1 MVLLDRHTEIASM
14 AFEAEF
20 GKGGVKDSCED
31 ACSICLEYFC
41 QDDPATVSQDYSQFC
56 YFKL

>member
-1 MVLLDRHTEIASM
+1 MVLLHRHTETASM

-20 GKGGVKDSCED
+20 GKGGVQDPCED
-31 ACSICLEYFC
+31 ACSICLENFC